1 MFYKNFKFIFQK
13 LTFESKHCLF
23 LQKQLK
29 QKMISLI
36 QNNWWWLLT
45 FTKTS

>member
-1 MFYKNFKFIFQK
+1 MDKKIIFKK
-13 LTFESKHCLF
+13 VVFELKDSLF
-23 LQKQLK
+23 LQKQLQ

-45 FTKTS
+45 FTKKS